1 MRKLYIAMYHYTR
14 DLKHSRYPEI
24 RGMDISL
31 FRQQIEYMK
40 SHFNIVTMEQ
50 VLAAVRERERGGA
63 ITRAG
68 ITAYI

>member
-1 MRKLYIAMYHYTR
+1 MRKLYIVMYHYTR

-24 RGMDISL
+24 KGMDISL

-40 SHFNIVTMEQ
+40 SNFNIVTMEQ
-50 VLAAVRERERGGA
+50 VLAAVRENERGGA

-68 ITAYI
+68 IAAYL